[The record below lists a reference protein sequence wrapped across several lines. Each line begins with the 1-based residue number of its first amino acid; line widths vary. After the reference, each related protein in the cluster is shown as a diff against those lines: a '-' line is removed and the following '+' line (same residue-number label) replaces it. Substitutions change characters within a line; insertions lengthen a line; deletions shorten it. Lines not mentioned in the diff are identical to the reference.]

1 MADVAPAS
9 SESSLL
15 ASPFSSL
22 TTLSHSLQPHYAA
35 LRLIPSRR
43 KLSKSPL
50 YAQMEAELVP
60 LLSAVEQAT
69 HAQPSS
75 SQLAHD
81 RLRVVA
87 WNIQRGRRLDALTH
101 ALKNDPTLRDADVL
115 LLSEV
120 DCGMARSGNR
130 NVSRELATALRM
142 HYAFGVSYLVL
153 GDDVLENESG
163 EANTLALAGS
173 AVLSRWPIVSTKSLD
188 LPELKDKFSS
198 KSEKRLGKK
207 RALAAKLA
215 LPSGDLWA
223 STCHLDSNASPIQR
237 GQQLASL
244 LRDVSTDG
252 TRQLVGG
259 DFNTTTYDA
268 SGTGALVADL
278 LHKFFTKGFD
288 ATVNGYMTPEFSY
301 EQPIFEVLSSY
312 GFLHEGFNDRSQG
325 TCFYDVESPYEEAKL
340 RQKVGSLATRWLQ
353 RRLRPW
359 NGCVPARLD
368 WFVGKGLQPIAA
380 GVVHVPRKDGIP
392 ASDHRPIFVDL
403 QTG

>member
-207 RALAAKLA
+207 ERSRPSWHFRREICGSRRVILTRTRRRSSAVSSLRPCFATCPQTEPGSLSAETSTPRPTTPRALARSW
-215 LPSGDLWA
+215 P
-223 STCHLDSNASPIQR
+223 T
-237 GQQLASL
+237 
-244 LRDVSTDG
+244 
-252 TRQLVGG
+252 
-259 DFNTTTYDA
+259 
-268 SGTGALVADL
+268 
-278 LHKFFTKGFD
+278 FFTSSSQKALTQPST
-288 ATVNGYMTPEFSY
+288 AT
-301 EQPIFEVLSSY
+301 
-312 GFLHEGFNDRSQG
+312 
-325 TCFYDVESPYEEAKL
+325 
-340 RQKVGSLATRWLQ
+340 
-353 RRLRPW
+353 
-359 NGCVPARLD
+359 
-368 WFVGKGLQPIAA
+368 
-380 GVVHVPRKDGIP
+380 
-392 ASDHRPIFVDL
+392 
-403 QTG
+403 